1 MALEGFVA
9 QHLRACAA
17 YRGGEDR
24 LYYWRTKSGSEVQI
38 ILYGSNEFVTREIKR
53 AERIRNSDLR
63 ALKAFRENY
72 REAHV
77 SVLFLGDDRLETEG
91 IPIIPCV
98 TVQTLLVVPA
108 RMPGSRRHGWQIR
121 GRGLNGYA
129 RKITHRFR
137 KSSD

>member
-77 SVLFLGDDRLETEG
+77 SVLFLG
-91 IPIIPCV
+91 
-98 TVQTLLVVPA
+98 
-108 RMPGSRRHGWQIR
+108 PGSNAGIQAPWMANQREGSERLRSENHSSVSQI
-121 GRGLNGYA
+121 
-129 RKITHRFR
+129 
-137 KSSD
+137 